1 MMFFQNYG
9 VTPNQCMKVYKRFGE
24 NSISIVKENPY
35 ILTEE
40 IRGIGFKTADK
51 IARSLGIASNSPFRI
66 QSGINYIINGF
77 CSLGNTYMPLE
88 KLISEA
94 MDILGVKEEEIHEN
108 IYNNVAENKLKIE
121 KVKERSCVFTLPYYY
136 CELGVTKKYLVY
148 LCHNMII

>member
-1 MMFFQNYG
+1 
-9 VTPNQCMKVYKRFGE
+9 MKVYKRFGE

-88 KLISEA
+88 RLISEA

-108 IYNNVAENKLKIE
+108 IYNNVAESKLKIE